1 VKSKIIEK
9 RFVELIE
16 ETTEVDATVRLPKG
30 QYSISDEVD
39 RQAFMKWGMS
49 AMTLLFQ
56 VFGDNSLQFK
66 EFKKHYDDFNGW
78 LAEYYFNCKS
88 IFLAAYEDYTNG
100 YIFKLRGL
108 VAADIIEDGLEQA
121 ESLLSAGY
129 KDPSCVI
136 AGVCLETSIKELC
149 DREEIEHSKLD
160 KMNADLR
167 KAEVYNL
174 SMQKQ
179 ITAWADLRN
188 NAAHGNWN
196 EYSNEDV
203 EYMIEGIRRF
213 IANYI

>member
-1 VKSKIIEK
+1 MKSKIIEK

-49 AMTLLFQ
+49 AMTLLIQ

-121 ESLLSAGY
+121 ERLLSAGY
-129 KDPSCVI
+129 KDPSCVV

-160 KMNADLR
+160 KMNSDLR

-179 ITAWADLRN
+179 VTAWADLRN